1 MAITATITADLY
13 ARAITCASTD
23 AHRPYIAGVR
33 VEPHKDG
40 GTILIATDGH
50 CAVVIRDVK
59 GFASE
64 AFTLALP
71 KSFLKECK
79 PSRQHQDPVI
89 WIENGMAKLNGIQTS
104 DWLIDMAFP
113 DWRAIVPQ
121 TTPDM
126 GCMASFD
133 NRVLSRLADAL
144 TADKVQTLVLKGT
157 GDTDPHIVFGTLAD
171 AFGVAMPM
179 RVANS
184 IYDNDFSVPSWL

>member
-1 MAITATITADLY
+1 MTVTATITAELY

-23 AHRPYIAGVR
+23 ATRPYIAGVR
-33 VEPHKDG
+33 VEPHKEG

-71 KSFLKECK
+71 KALLKECK
-79 PSRQHQDPVI
+79 PSRYCKEPTI
-89 WIENGMAKLNGIQTS
+89 LIESDTATVNGIQTR

-113 DWRAIVPQ
+113 DWRRIVPQ

-133 NRVLSRLADAL
+133 NRVLSRLAGAL
-144 TADKVQTLVLKGT
+144 TGDKVQTLVLKGT
-157 GDTDPHIVFGTLAD
+157 SDTDPHIVFGTLSD

-179 RVANS
+179 RVGNS
-184 IYDNDFSVPSWL
+184 IRDNDFSLPAWL

>member
-1 MAITATITADLY
+1 MTITATITAELY

-23 AHRPYIAGVR
+23 APRPYIAGVR

-50 CAVVIRDVK
+50 CAVVIRDFK

-71 KSFLKECK
+71 KSLLKECK
-79 PSRQHQDPVI
+79 PSRLDKEPTI
-89 WIENGMAKLNGIQTS
+89 WIEDGAAKITGLMTR
-104 DWLIDMAFP
+104 DWLVDMAFP
-113 DWRAIVPQ
+113 DWRRIVPQ

-133 NRVLSRLADAL
+133 NRVLSRLAGAL
-144 TADKVQTLVLKGT
+144 TGDKVQTLVLKGT
-157 GDTDPHIVFGTLAD
+157 SDTDPHIVFGTLSD
-171 AFGVAMPM
+171 AFGVAMPI
-179 RVANS
+179 RVTNS
-184 IYDNDFSVPSWL
+184 IPNNDFALPAWF

>member
-1 MAITATITADLY
+1 MTITAAITAELY

-71 KSFLKECK
+71 KALLKECK
-79 PSRQHQDPVI
+79 PSRYCKEPTI
-89 WIENGMAKLNGIQTS
+89 LIESGTAKINGIQTN
-104 DWLIDMAFP
+104 DWLVDMVFP
-113 DWRAIVPQ
+113 DWRRIVPQ

-133 NRVLSRLADAL
+133 NRVLSRIAGAL
-144 TADKVQTLVLKGT
+144 SANKVQPLILKGT
-157 GDTDPHIVFGTLAD
+157 SDTDPHIVFGTLSE

-179 RVANS
+179 RVGNS
-184 IYDNDFSVPSWL
+184 IRDNDFSLPAWL

>member
-1 MAITATITADLY
+1 MTITATITADLY

-71 KSFLKECK
+71 KALLKECK
-79 PSRQHQDPVI
+79 PSRSDQDPVI
-89 WIENGMAKLNGIQTS
+89 WIGEGVAKLKGLETS

-113 DWRAIVPQ
+113 DWRRIVPQ

-133 NRVLSRLADAL
+133 NRVLSRLAGAL
-144 TADKVQTLVLKGT
+144 SADKVQTLVLKGT
-157 GDTDPHIVFGTLAD
+157 SDTDAHIVFGTLAD

-184 IYDNDFSVPSWL
+184 IRDNDFSLPAWL